1 MSLVDKK
8 YLDNALLFEKGYIVR
23 FNREAFMEFFR
34 NFGIDIYNDNKYYLY
49 IVFDKKTNCF
59 LPFRSMPKFSY
70 CELFLL

>member
-1 MSLVDKK
+1 MPLVDKK

-49 IVFDKKTNCF
+49 IVFDKKTN
-59 LPFRSMPKFSY
+59 
-70 CELFLL
+70 